1 MRKKKFIENRE
12 ALKEMFKSENI
23 SKELAETLLNQ
34 YSPKEAY
41 SFLKE
46 MLSEVSTEDPMSWCF
61 FGMMCEFPNRFKIRF
76 NLSRGKNY
84 KKWKIEEL
92 DGTVEY
98 LDPNMY
104 SIFLTGSRLRNQKKV
119 AERIYAGEHKSVC
132 AWIEVGGMYKLKTS
146 ENPNLSLENIKEIQY
161 NPKRAP
167 HWVLDGKDVDG
178 ESFKDLVLHQ
188 GKVYKF
194 L

>member
-1 MRKKKFIENRE
+1 MRKKNIENRE

-23 SKELAETLLNQ
+23 SKELAETLLKQ
-34 YSPKEAY
+34 YTPKEAY

-46 MLSEVSTEDPMSWCF
+46 LLSEVSTEDPMSWYF
-61 FGMMCEFPNRFKIRF
+61 FEMMCEFPNRFKIRF

-104 SIFLTGSRLRNQKKV
+104 MIFLSGCKLRNQKKV
-119 AERIYAGEHKSVC
+119 AERIYTGEHKSVC

-146 ENPNLSLENIKEIQY
+146 ENPNLSLKNIKEIQY
-161 NPKRAP
+161 NPKKAP
-167 HWVLDGKDVDG
+167 HWVLDGVDVDG
-178 ESFKDLVLHQ
+178 ESFKDIVLYQ